1 MKLSR
6 YIAAFSLLALTTVS
20 AMAQERST
28 TTGVSRTNAAER
40 RRALQQAGPGITQ
53 RMQNASE
60 TTPMSDADL
69 DWMRVIYRELD
80 LNKVQNAPLYYP
92 DEVIDG
98 QKNLFRIIMELV
110 ASGQLP
116 VYEYLDGRE
125 IFNDQYRVK
134 TRDMLDR
141 FHILY
146 TDAKGSTEKRPRFT
160 IEDADVPSNEV
171 LSYYIIERWE
181 FDHRT
186 NKVNCHVEAV
196 CPVLHRSGDFG
207 GEAVKYP
214 MFWVKYSDIKPYLA
228 TTSIFVD
235 DNNNLATHSISD
247 YFSKVMYDGEIYKT
261 RNLRN
266 LSLMQ
271 MYSDPDR
278 RKQVQ
283 DSIQQ
288 SLDNWG
294 KKMWVPSLEELE
306 EARIAREEA
315 EAAAENGP
323 TTATAPVID
332 SEGLPVVAEEGAQ
345 TEEAP
350 KVNSRARKSE
360 ADKKKADSKKKKSK
374 KKPKVKRAKSSGTQP
389 AAEKSVRNRRR

>member
-1 MKLSR
+1 MKISR
-6 YIAAFSLLALTTVS
+6 YIAALSLVAVTALS
-20 AMAQERST
+20 GLAQERST

-40 RRALQQAGPGITQ
+40 RRAMQQPGPGITQ

-60 TTPMSDADL
+60 NTPMSDADL
-69 DWMRVIYRELD
+69 EWMRVIYRELD
-80 LNKVQNAPLYYP
+80 LNKVKNAPLYYP
-92 DEVIDG
+92 DEVIDN

-134 TRDMLDR
+134 VRDMLDR

-160 IEDADVPSNEV
+160 IDDADVPSNEV

-186 NKVNCHVEAV
+186 NKVNCHVEAI

-214 MFWVKYSDIKPYLA
+214 MFWVKYADIKPYLA

-235 DNNNLATHSISD
+235 DNNNLATHTISD
-247 YFSKVMYDGEIYKT
+247 YFAKVMYDGEIYKT

-278 RKQVQ
+278 RKEVQ
-283 DSIQQ
+283 DSIQH
-288 SLDNWG
+288 SLENWG
-294 KKMWVPSLEELE
+294 QKMWVPSLEELE

-315 EAAAENGP
+315 EEATPQKQAAAS
-323 TTATAPVID
+323 VID
-332 SEGLPVVAEEGAQ
+332 SEGLPVIAEETQA

-350 KVNSRARKSE
+350 KVNSRARKSD
-360 ADKKKADSKKKKSK
+360 ADKKKAEDKKKKAK
-374 KKPKVKRAKSSGTQP
+374 KRPKVKRAKSSGTQP
-389 AAEKSVRNRRR
+389 SAEKSVRNRRR

>member
-6 YIAAFSLLALTTVS
+6 YIAALSLLALTAMSTV
-20 AMAQERST
+20 AQERST

-69 DWMRVIYRELD
+69 EWMRVIYRELD
-80 LNKVQNAPLYYP
+80 LNKVSNAPLYYP

-125 IFNDQYRVK
+125 IFNEQYQVK
-134 TRDMLDR
+134 VRDMLDR

-146 TDAKGSTEKRPRFT
+146 SDAKGSTEKRPRFT
-160 IEDADVPSNEV
+160 IEDADVPANEV

-186 NKVNCHVEAV
+186 NKVRCNVEAL

-214 MFWVKYSDIKPYLA
+214 MFWVKYADIKPYLS

-235 DNNNLATHSISD
+235 DSNNLATHTISD
-247 YFSKVMYDGEIYKT
+247 YFAKVMYDGEIYKT

-278 RKQVQ
+278 RKEVQ
-283 DSIQQ
+283 DSIQR
-288 SLDNWG
+288 SLENWD
-294 KKMWVPSLEELE
+294 KKMWVPTLEELE

-315 EAAAENGP
+315 EEAAANGQQ
-323 TTATAPVID
+323 TAPVID
-332 SEGLPVVAEEGAQ
+332 SEGLPVVATEGAQ
-345 TEEAP
+345 VEDNTP

-360 ADKKKADSKKKKSK
+360 ADKKKSQEKKKKSK
-374 KKPKVKRAKSSGTQP
+374 KRPKVKRAKSSGTQQS
-389 AAEKSVRNRRR
+389 AERSVRNRRR

>member
-1 MKLSR
+1 MKLPR
-6 YIAAFSLLALTTVS
+6 YIAALSLLALTAMSTV
-20 AMAQERST
+20 AQERST

-60 TTPMSDADL
+60 STPMSDADL
-69 DWMRVIYRELD
+69 EWMRVIYRELD
-80 LNKVQNAPLYYP
+80 LNKVSNAPLYYP

-125 IFNDQYRVK
+125 IFNEQYQVK
-134 TRDMLDR
+134 VRDMLDR

-146 TDAKGSTEKRPRFT
+146 SDAKGSTEKRPRFT
-160 IEDADVPSNEV
+160 IEDADVPANEV

-186 NKVNCHVEAV
+186 NKVRCNVEAL

-214 MFWVKYSDIKPYLA
+214 MFWVKYADIKPYLS

-235 DNNNLATHSISD
+235 DSNNLATHTISD
-247 YFSKVMYDGEIYKT
+247 YFAKVMYDGEIYKT

-278 RKQVQ
+278 RKEVQ
-283 DSIQQ
+283 DSIQR
-288 SLDNWG
+288 SLENWD
-294 KKMWVPSLEELE
+294 KKMWVPTLEELE
-306 EARIAREEA
+306 ESPYSPRRGRRSCRQRPTDRPGHRQRRTPCRSYGGSTSRRQHAKSQFTSTQERSRQKEVTGEEK
-315 EAAAENGP
+315 EVEE
-323 TTATAPVID
+323 TA
-332 SEGLPVVAEEGAQ
+332 
-345 TEEAP
+345 
-350 KVNSRARKSE
+350 
-360 ADKKKADSKKKKSK
+360 
-374 KKPKVKRAKSSGTQP
+374 KVKRANQSGTQQS
-389 AAEKSVRNRRR
+389 AERSVRNRRR